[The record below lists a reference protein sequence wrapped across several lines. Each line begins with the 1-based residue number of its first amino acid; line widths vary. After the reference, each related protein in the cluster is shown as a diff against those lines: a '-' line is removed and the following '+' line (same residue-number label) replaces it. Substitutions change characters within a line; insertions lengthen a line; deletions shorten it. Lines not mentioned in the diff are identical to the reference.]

1 VAWDTIPGESDQVV
15 ASNQNLWTHI

>member
-1 VAWDTIPGESDQVV
+1 VAWDAIPVESDQVV